1 MPGYTYTEAA
11 GDRKLAPQ
19 AVSELRPSR
28 ATGKSQLE
36 ERAEAYKARR
46 GAPEQEN
53 QERNDNLI
61 WSDPS
66 LAQEVNRVVRGRM
79 SLSDAVSGRFG
90 SPGRNEANGPRS
102 PSVEQIR
109 RGSERSEIRAD
120 GVMRQIRRT
129 VEQDDGTIVEVEMPA
144 VERTIPHMYTMS
156 FPQSATLSSMY
167 GTMDSDATDSEETSD
182 APEATEATPEP
193 VQVQDEQHDS
203 ADLPQEQVRELMS
216 TVAAQA
222 LAASAAMALN
232 SEVQQ
237 ERSSTLLALRNALRR
252 IS

>member
-1 MPGYTYTEAA
+1 
-11 GDRKLAPQ
+11 
-19 AVSELRPSR
+19 
-28 ATGKSQLE
+28 
-36 ERAEAYKARR
+36 
-46 GAPEQEN
+46 
-53 QERNDNLI
+53 
-61 WSDPS
+61 
-66 LAQEVNRVVRGRM
+66 
-79 SLSDAVSGRFG
+79 
-90 SPGRNEANGPRS
+90 
-102 PSVEQIR
+102 
-109 RGSERSEIRAD
+109 
-120 GVMRQIRRT
+120 MRQIRRT
-129 VEQDDGTIVEVEMPA
+129 FEADGAITEEYTPPA
-144 VERTIPHMYTMS
+144 ELTVPAEERTIPHMYTMS

-167 GTMDSDATDSEETSD
+167 GTMDSAATDSEDTSD